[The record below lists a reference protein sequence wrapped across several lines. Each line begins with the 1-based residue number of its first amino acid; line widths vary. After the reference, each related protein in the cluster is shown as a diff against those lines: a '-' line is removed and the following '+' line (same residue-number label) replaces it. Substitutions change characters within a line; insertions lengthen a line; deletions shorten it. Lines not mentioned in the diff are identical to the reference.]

1 MIATYRSRHIFN
13 CCQHSMTQECFKIH
27 LTTSLLIGISAFS
40 NFCYYSEILNNAI
53 HFLYVPEWVF
63 FVTDKFKNNWVKE
76 FVLLNVE
83 YCISHSSEEGKH
95 KYHKHYENKG
105 FIIVIIAYINVGWNF
120 CYSGKRILLAMCTV
134 NVMDGIYRNN

>member
-1 MIATYRSRHIFN
+1 MEFFQSIYFYWLLFTWYVFFATFYFLLSIYIDKFFLLMFATYRSRHIFN

-53 HFLYVPEWVF
+53 HFLYIPGRVF
-63 FVTDKFKNNWVKE
+63 LVIDKFKNNWVKK

-83 YCISHSSEEGKH
+83 YCISHSSVRKTQIPQALW
-95 KYHKHYENKG
+95 K
-105 FIIVIIAYINVGWNF
+105 
-120 CYSGKRILLAMCTV
+120 
-134 NVMDGIYRNN
+134 

>member
-1 MIATYRSRHIFN
+1 MFATYRSRHIFN

-63 FVTDKFKNNWVKE
+63 FVIDKFKNNWVKK

-83 YCISHSSEEGKH
+83 YYISHSSVRKTQIPQALW
-95 KYHKHYENKG
+95 K
-105 FIIVIIAYINVGWNF
+105 
-120 CYSGKRILLAMCTV
+120 
-134 NVMDGIYRNN
+134 